1 MGSFIFKR
9 QPSDTRQRK
18 YSVEHSPLGRGLGR
32 MTQTDGKEQL
42 EVRPGRLNDEPSGT
56 DRRSPVLPR
65 EAR

>member
-9 QPSDTRQRK
+9 LPSNTRQRR

-32 MTQTDGKEQL
+32 MTQTDGKEQMEL
-42 EVRPGRLNDEPSGT
+42 RPGRLNDTPIGT
-56 DRRSPVLPR
+56 DRRAPVLPR